1 MNTSNKTERLL
12 FIVPP
17 YVDYESFV
25 NPAYNDGTQIKKS
38 GIYRNIVADMPLG
51 LLSLSAYIK
60 QKADIEIKLLDF
72 NNVLN
77 NLESFEYNYIWQ
89 IDGDGF

>member
-1 MNTSNKTERLL
+1 
-12 FIVPP
+12 
-17 YVDYESFV
+17 
-25 NPAYNDGTQIKKS
+25 
-38 GIYRNIVADMPLG
+38 MPLG

-60 QKADIEIKLLDF
+60 QKAGIEIKLLNF